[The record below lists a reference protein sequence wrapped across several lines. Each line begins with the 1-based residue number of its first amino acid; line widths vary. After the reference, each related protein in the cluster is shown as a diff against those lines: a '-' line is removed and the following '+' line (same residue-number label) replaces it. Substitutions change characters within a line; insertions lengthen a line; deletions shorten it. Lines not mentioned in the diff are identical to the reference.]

1 MTPRPKH
8 TQKDENHL
16 EVVRELR
23 EAGYIVVD
31 VADLPGHSGHN
42 PLDLLVLDPTTRMPL
57 PVIVACSADGVRR
70 WLAEHPWQPL
80 VQVEI
85 KPHAGARFTE
95 DEKTYFRSLGLWPPE
110 VWV

>member
-8 TQKDENHL
+8 TGKDKNHAPI
-16 EVVRELR
+16 RNELR
-23 EAGYIVVD
+23 GDALIVID
-31 VADLPGHSGHN
+31 VADLPGDPEHN
-42 PLDLLVLDPTTRMPL
+42 PLDQFVLDPAQSPI
-57 PVIVACSADGVRR
+57 PVIVACSADGIRR
-70 WLAEHPWQPL
+70 WFAEHPGQAL

-95 DEKTYFRSLGLWPPE
+95 DEKTYFRSLGLWPPK